1 MARFVS
7 TTPGWG
13 KPGDR
18 KRTDQAIRRWIKA
31 QLTQGLGGGTPASI
45 GFVLTQSNPASFG
58 AQMATD
64 APEVIYSLGNLYYSG
79 GVRVLQAT
87 GRGNPAKTV
96 SSHRPAPSMSPS
108 KERCSHGER
117 CCRNDP
123 DARAHCCSPE
133 CRSKRLS
140 QPGPANL
147 I

>member
-13 KPGDR
+13 KPGDL

-87 GRGNPAKTV
+87 GRGNPAKRFRRTDQHHLCHRRRNGV
-96 SSHRPAPSMSPS
+96 LTASGAAAMTLTLERIAAALNAGLSGSHSR
-108 KERCSHGER
+108 G
-117 CCRNDP
+117 
-123 DARAHCCSPE
+123 
-133 CRSKRLS
+133 RLT
-140 QPGPANL
+140 
-147 I
+147 